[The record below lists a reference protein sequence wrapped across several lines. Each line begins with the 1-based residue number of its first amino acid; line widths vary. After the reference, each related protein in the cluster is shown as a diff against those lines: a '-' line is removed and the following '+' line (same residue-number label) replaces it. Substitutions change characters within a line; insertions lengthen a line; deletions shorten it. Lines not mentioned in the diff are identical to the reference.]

1 MKGNGLSFFYMNK
14 ITNLDLPRLSAS
26 VMLLQKEQAS
36 RPSNVHS
43 TASSRK
49 GAVIQPSSRSRHRAT
64 PAKLESGGG
73 LEDIRLAI
81 EQLTLRSH
89 GSRAS
94 YSTSTYSSMSG
105 SESEPVRRLIRHS
118 SLETIN
124 TNGTAADEF
133 VWVDSHNR

>member
-1 MKGNGLSFFYMNK
+1 
-14 ITNLDLPRLSAS
+14 
-26 VMLLQKEQAS
+26 MLLHKEQAS
-36 RPSNVHS
+36 RTSSGHGA
-43 TASSRK
+43 ASSRK
-49 GAVIQPSSRSRHRAT
+49 AAVLQQQSSRSRHRAT

-133 VWVDSHNR
+133 VWVDSHNRYMILIWKNINILTMR